1 MTVEESKAFKK
12 AQWRFIVCSMVA
24 YAFFYIT
31 RKNLSM
37 AQPLMIEEGVITKVI
52 STDLTYCPPEIQE
65 EPWFVQADMSKYISY
80 IIATLNHDRSL
91 HGLLNPYNRIKALL
105 DRYHDEQAAMGI
117 TMV

>member
-1 MTVEESKAFKK
+1 MFRKA
-12 AQWRFIVCSMVA
+12 W
-24 YAFFYIT
+24 
-31 RKNLSM
+31 
-37 AQPLMIEEGVITKVI
+37 EEGVITKVI
-52 STDLTYCPPEIQE
+52 ATDLTYCPPEIQE

-80 IIATLNHDRSL
+80 IIATLNHERSL